1 MRILEINSVP
11 YGSTAK
17 IMLGIAQVAEQNGH
31 TVMMSSGYSYHPIK
45 ELEGKY
51 VKIGGKIGKAMH
63 IIATRIT
70 GLHGVFSHFATA
82 RFLRKVK
89 KFKPDIIHL
98 HNLHGWYINL
108 PMLFNY
114 IKKNNIRTIWTLHD
128 CWAFTGHCPYFDLA
142 CCEKWK
148 NGCYK
153 CPQHKQ
159 YPATQIDRSK
169 GMYKR
174 KKKWFTGVPDMTI
187 VTPSAWL
194 AELVKQSYLKE
205 YPVRVIN
212 NGIDLSVFK
221 PTENEI
227 KKRYDCEDKK
237 LLLGVAYE
245 WGKRKGLDVF
255 IELAKR
261 LNNYK
266 ILLVGTDDQIDKLLP
281 ANIISIHRTQ
291 NQKELAEIYTAADVF
306 VNPTRE
312 EVLGLVNIEA
322 LACGTPVVTFKSG
335 GSPECIDET
344 CGFIVE
350 RNNIED
356 LVLKIIEIAKEQ
368 KFSINACINRAT
380 LFSSDQKFA
389 EYVSLYEG
397 R

>member
-194 AELVKQSYLKE
+194 AGLVKQSYLKE

-291 NQKELAEIYTAADVF
+291 NQKELAEIYTAADIF
-306 VNPTRE
+306 INPTRE
-312 EVLGLVNIEA
+312 ENFPTVNIEA
-322 LACGTPVVTFKSG
+322 LACGTPILTFFTG
-335 GSPECIDET
+335 GSAEIIDNT
-344 CGFIVE
+344 CGRTVKKDDVDAME
-350 RNNIED
+350 QD
-356 LVLKIIEIAKEQ
+356 IIHMM
-368 KFSINACINRAT
+368 ST
-380 LFSSDQKFA
+380 DVYDQKACLERAKRFDMIDKFT
-389 EYVSLYEG
+389 EYISLYMN
-397 R
+397 